1 MFRFKALLRKTRD
14 FSWLYKRS
22 RNASTCE
29 KSELKVEAKV
39 VSQAIIL
46 FCAVF
51 HLLTF
56 WHFYKVTIFKA
67 GIGIGT
73 KTLMQ
78 CVCLYLRTCVFFTTR
93 QSETHC
99 EQLVKKIC
107 LRNFSIGGGG
117 EGQFW
122 QVRDYILCI
131 YSTLAGNWPIP
142 SFHTDFLH
150 HPTWA
155 VELLQGG
162 EKRNWKCCRYKIFIE
177 FILIPILVNS
187 LRMVK
192 LIENWI
198 ESFYSHCS
206 NSHVTHHVY
215 VD

>member
-22 RNASTCE
+22 RNASSCE

-78 CVCLYLRTCVFFTTR
+78 SVCLYLRTCVFFHN
-93 QSETHC
+93 ETKRDPLRAIS
-99 EQLVKKIC
+99 QKIC
-107 LRNFSIGGGG
+107 LRNFSTGGGG

-155 VELLQGG
+155 VELLQAG

-187 LRMVK
+187 LRKVK

-206 NSHVTHHVY
+206 NSHIAHHVY

>member
-22 RNASTCE
+22 RNASSCE

-46 FCAVF
+46 FYAVF

-78 CVCLYLRTCVFFTTR
+78 CVCLYLRTCVFFTAR

-99 EQLVKKIC
+99 EQLVKKNM
-107 LRNFSIGGGG
+107 LEEFFNWRGWGGAVLTGKRLYPVYLLHSGGKLAHPFFSH
-117 EGQFW
+117 
-122 QVRDYILCI
+122 RL
-131 YSTLAGNWPIP
+131 SSSSHL
-142 SFHTDFLH
+142 SS
-150 HPTWA
+150 WA
-155 VELLQGG
+155 ASRWG
-162 EKRNWKCCRYKIFIE
+162 KK
-177 FILIPILVNS
+177 
-187 LRMVK
+187 K
-192 LIENWI
+192 LKMLSI
-198 ESFYSHCS
+198 
-206 NSHVTHHVY
+206 
-215 VD
+215 